1 MDEYYV
7 ITLGREMLWT
17 VVLVAAP
24 AMVVGMLVGVIM
36 ALFQAITS
44 VQEQTLTMIPKIMAV
59 GLTLVLLA
67 PFIMRTLATFTT
79 NVFMALADA
88 VF

>member
-24 AMVVGMLVGVIM
+24 AMVVGMLVGIIM

>member
-24 AMVVGMLVGVIM
+24 AMVVGMLVGVVM

-67 PFIMRTLATFTT
+67 PFIMRTLATFAT
-79 NVFMALADA
+79 NVFLALADA